1 MNFLAC
7 KMSCFCLAGSQ
18 DLPTLEKFAN
28 GTVSDKPRQLLRYS
42 ARRRTTAHFTVVST
56 VLCTG
61 YKVNKT
67 VSCVLM
73 NVILVTMI
81 KIQLLRQVLQQ
92 TSRCPYCAC
101 GCH

>member
-1 MNFLAC
+1 MTNHQPYSCCQTTGVKC
-7 KMSCFCLAGSQ
+7 KKLKTHIFKKDILCSKIMG
-18 DLPTLEKFAN
+18 
-28 GTVSDKPRQLLRYS
+28 RLLISRAECSAIS

-61 YKVNKT
+61 YVVTKT

-81 KIQLLRQVLQQ
+81 
-92 TSRCPYCAC
+92 
-101 GCH
+101 